1 MTKAKRLSKKQLA
14 VIDDMF
20 AGELGE
26 QAVLDKHKVSR
37 YLYNRWLADKVFA
50 EQFDQRITGA
60 YRQSTF
66 LIARSAPLAAGRL
79 VRLTESGKGETTR
92 KVCLDIISM
101 HAPADRPAAT
111 AEVVPD
117 LPNLSSVTVGRLLTV
132 LAEENDRK

>member
-1 MTKAKRLSKKQLA
+1 MTKEKRLSKKQLA
-14 VIDDMF
+14 VVDDMF

-26 QAVLDKHKVSR
+26 LAVLDKHNVSR
-37 YLYNRWLADKVFA
+37 NLYNRWLTDKAFV
-50 EQFDQRITGA
+50 EQFDQRVAGA
-60 YRQSTF
+60 HRQSTF

-101 HAPADRPAAT
+101 HAPADQQAAT

-117 LPNLSSVTVGRLLTV
+117 LPSLSSETVGRLLAV

>member
-14 VIDDMF
+14 VIDDVS

-37 YLYNRWLADKVFA
+37 DLYNRWLADKVFV
-50 EQFDQRITGA
+50 EQFDQRIAGA